1 MKWSWFPRIEA
12 ITPGTAAVRRCRCVS
27 SRFGASFGI
36 SLGGL
41 ACKKRARDFSYHLFL
56 SNSLG
61 TLVNGIGDERHLYR
75 SNWRAAFPVL
85 SVLHLGGSENLLPVA
100 QRLRRASEGGEL
112 NYLSPKEQTGF
123 ISVKLTTQN
132 QARFGGFPSDS
143 GGNAL
148 FLLK

>member
-1 MKWSWFPRIEA
+1 ME
-12 ITPGTAAVRRCRCVS
+12 
-27 SRFGASFGI
+27 
-36 SLGGL
+36 
-41 ACKKRARDFSYHLFL
+41 CKKRARDFSYHLFL

-61 TLVNGIGDERHLYR
+61 TLVNKDSETSGTYTD
-75 SNWRAAFPVL
+75 PT
-85 SVLHLGGSENLLPVA
+85 GGPLFLFSLCFAWEVQRNLLPVA

-112 NYLSPKEQTGF
+112 NYHSPKEQTGF
-123 ISVKLTTQN
+123 ISVKITAQN

>member
-85 SVLHLGGSENLLPVA
+85 SVLHLGGSQRIFFQSHKDCAAPPKEENLTISL
-100 QRLRRASEGGEL
+100 QRSK
-112 NYLSPKEQTGF
+112 P
-123 ISVKLTTQN
+123 
-132 QARFGGFPSDS
+132 
-143 GGNAL
+143 AL
-148 FLLK
+148 FRLN